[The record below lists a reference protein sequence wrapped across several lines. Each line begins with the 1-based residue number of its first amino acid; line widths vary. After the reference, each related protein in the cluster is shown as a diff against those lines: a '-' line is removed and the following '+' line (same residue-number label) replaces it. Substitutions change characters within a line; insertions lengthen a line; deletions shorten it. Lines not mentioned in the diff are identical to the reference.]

1 MKTLDQ
7 VTEVL
12 HAWGISHRQINQFL
26 DSDTAEQKGTQVIAI
41 EKCLEL
47 LYPELKQKQ
56 RFLTTSSKIAFFEG
70 REPLDVILSGNLE
83 QMESAYRVIR
93 SMLCI

>member
-7 VTEVL
+7 VTEIL

-26 DSDTAEQKGTQVIAI
+26 DSDTAEQKGTRVVAI
-41 EKCLEL
+41 DKCLEL

-70 REPLDVILSGNLE
+70 RKPLHVILSGDLE
-83 QMESAYRVIR
+83 QVDNVHRIIR